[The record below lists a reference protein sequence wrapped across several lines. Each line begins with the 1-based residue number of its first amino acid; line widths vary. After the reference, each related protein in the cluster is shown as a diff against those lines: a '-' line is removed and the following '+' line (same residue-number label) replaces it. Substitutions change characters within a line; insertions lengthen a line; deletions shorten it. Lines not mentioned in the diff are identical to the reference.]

1 MPSLNQNL
9 SSTGIGHASD
19 VFLGAFGVALLG
31 GITTLITVACLAV

>member
-9 SSTGIGHASD
+9 SSTGMGHAGD

-31 GITTLITVACLAV
+31 GVITLIAVACLTG